1 MAIEKINGVTVYFV
15 SAKGPALASGHD
27 ALDLLGETNGTETD
41 MIVVPAGRFA
51 EEFFN
56 LSTRHLGRF
65 FQKLQNYEVG
75 RHLFA
80 ADREALEAGLRGKA

>member
-1 MAIEKINGVTVYFV
+1 MATQSINGVTVYFV
-15 SAKGPALASGHD
+15 SAEGPALASGHD
-27 ALDLLGETNGTETD
+27 ALDLLGETDGTETD

-51 EEFFN
+51 ERFFN
-56 LSTRHLGRF
+56 PSTSQLGHF
-65 FQKLQNYEVG
+65 HQKLQNYEVG